1 MAIKYKLVEKSTNPR
16 DTEAPKKWY
25 AVPQSETAL
34 DDKEMTRAATKNT
47 TLAPIELQA
56 ALELLA
62 DFIPSQLKQGHTVRI
77 PGLGYFRAT
86 FKSEGADTVEGF
98 NPGEMIHDLRPVF
111 VPDKAFR
118 EALSKDVAFEDGGVL
133 KDGVSYRSRVD
144 FKLATDPSEGDEEE
158 ETPGTV

>member
-1 MAIKYKLVEKSTNPR
+1 MS
-16 DTEAPKKWY
+16 
-25 AVPQSETAL
+25 
-34 DDKEMTRAATKNT
+34 DKDMLQTATKNT

-62 DFIPSQLKQGHTVRI
+62 DFIPTQLKLGHTVRI

-98 NPGEMIHDLRPVF
+98 KPQEMIRDLRPVF

-118 EALSKDVAFEDGGVL
+118 AALTKDAVFEDGGVL
-133 KDGVSYRSRVD
+133 KDGVSYRSRLD
-144 FKLATDPSEGDEEE
+144 YKNATTPSTGEGEE
-158 ETPGTV
+158 ETGSPGDV